1 MSAVVRRLRP
11 ATTARMAVRYVRAMT
26 YRSLVVAVA
35 VIGSASVL
43 LSLVT
48 QNDVSSVTGG
58 EALPPAEVPLGG
70 VDDGGRSSSTAR
82 PDQDRDRPLFSERPL
97 TLLALSYHAAPI
109 YDLMDHLQPL
119 GVRFVERG
127 INAYACKYF
136 NTCRQ
141 DGLLEARSYAFILHT
156 S

>member
-1 MSAVVRRLRP
+1 
-11 ATTARMAVRYVRAMT
+11 MAVRYVRAMT
-26 YRSLVVAVA
+26 YRPLVVAVA

-48 QNDVSSVTGG
+48 QNDVSSATG

-141 DGLLEARSYAFILHT
+141 DGLLEARSHTVILHT
-156 S
+156 Y